1 VLLNGWPVDLPGQ
14 LTRAMVGRRN
24 MGCMVEFS
32 DWDGS
37 ALRDQPYVID
47 GRIVVPATDE
57 VLDEVAAEAMLLSQG
72 AGRAVQLRA
81 QAEALVTTTS

>member
-1 VLLNGWPVDLPGQ
+1 MSG
-14 LTRAMVGRRN
+14 
-24 MGCMVEFS
+24 MVEFS

-37 ALRDQPYVID
+37 ALRDRPYVTD
-47 GRIVVPATDE
+47 GRTVVLATDE

-81 QAEALVTTTS
+81 DAEALTLTAS